1 MQRAPGGRSSVTRSL
16 TGMNKAALLLALAGL
31 FSITPVI
38 ADSVDARCDIYPR
51 GSDQASKMIPCRF
64 YQAQGHVVITRDDG
78 VVHDLMPVEGAGPG
92 NYRNK
97 QGHAAYRQGGLGD
110 QGAIFRL
117 KDESVFV
124 YWNAAALNTTNTA
137 EDNDTYPFTT
147 KEYDATTRLRCKS
160 AGDLEFGSCPAGVL
174 RMDEGQGSV
183 VIQNQLGEIF
193 TINFLKDTVNATN
206 RQVKAR
212 LEDDTWIVTDE
223 NGEVYEVPLSLIQ
236 GG

>member
-1 MQRAPGGRSSVTRSL
+1 
-16 TGMNKAALLLALAGL
+16 MNKPATLLALAGL
-31 FSITPVI
+31 FCTTPVI

-51 GSDQASKMIPCRF
+51 ESDQASKMIPCRF
-64 YQAQGHVVITRDDG
+64 YQSQGHVVITRDDG

-92 NYRNK
+92 NYRDK

-110 QGAIFRL
+110 QGEIFRL
-117 KDESVFV
+117 KDESVYL
-124 YWNAAALNTTNTA
+124 YWNTAALNPSNTP
-137 EDNDTYPFTT
+137 EENDTYPFTK
-147 KEYDATTRLRCKS
+147 KEYDATTRLRCKAAVDS
-160 AGDLEFGSCPAGVL
+160 EFGSCPAGVL

>member
-1 MQRAPGGRSSVTRSL
+1 
-16 TGMNKAALLLALAGL
+16 MNKPATLLALAGL
-31 FSITPVI
+31 FSTTPVL

-51 GSDQASKMIPCRF
+51 GSDRASKMIPCRF

-78 VVHDLMPVEGAGPG
+78 VVHDLTPVEGAGPG
-92 NYRNK
+92 NYRDK

-110 QGAIFRL
+110 LGQIYRL
-117 KDESVFV
+117 KDESVYV
-124 YWNAAALNTTNTA
+124 YWDTAALNPSNTP

-147 KEYDATTRLRCKS
+147 KEYDATTRLRCKAS
-160 AGDLEFGSCPAGVL
+160 GDSEFGNCPAGVL
-174 RMDEGQGSV
+174 RMEGGEGSV

-193 TINFLKDTVNATN
+193 TINFLKDYVNATN
-206 RQVKAR
+206 GEVKAR
-212 LEDDTWIVTDE
+212 LEGDTWIVHYE